1 VHTARLEIARGR
13 VAGRGEDGSLSC
25 GESSCESGTEYAAG
39 CRCDG
44 GQPKNFLRPCVLLL
58 LAEQS
63 AHGYD
68 LLDRLKVFGFSR
80 DPGGLYRVLRSLER
94 ESLVV
99 SRWAASVLGPDRCL
113 YTLTPLGREW
123 LTAWADTLDD
133 TRRTLE
139 TYLYRYSRVVAAEAG
154 QTAPEPPAASSSR
167 RITLDDAPA
176 FKAIVQSTGAQT
188 SAEELTW

>member
-1 VHTARLEIARGR
+1 L
-13 VAGRGEDGSLSC
+13 LSC

-68 LLDRLKVFGFSR
+68 LMDRLKGFGFSR

-94 ESLVV
+94 ESQVV
-99 SRWAASVLGPDRCL
+99 SHWEASGVGPDRCL
-113 YTLTPLGREW
+113 YTLTRLGREW
-123 LTAWADTLDD
+123 LHAWVDTLDD

-139 TYLYRYSRVVAAEAG
+139 TYLSRYSAIVATEAG
-154 QTAPEPPAASSSR
+154 QTAAEPPAGNSGR

-176 FKAIVQSTGAQT
+176 FKAIVQSTDSQLPGR
-188 SAEELTW
+188 S